1 MSVLLR
7 EIQQINR
14 EAASVLEKADLRT
27 DSEIQSLTRD
37 ELHELFPTVK
47 NFKLRRTIF
56 RIIHKEKPVE
66 ELLRKL
72 KQLIPNENL
81 RGALTYNGVLVD
93 DLQILRDMKD
103 QVNHVQSFLE
113 AHINV
118 LESSSK
124 AQPDQEPY
132 TGRED
137 NRTSKGDEGSNRA
150 MTRQKSQAGKEENE
164 IKPNVTRLRA
174 QDVLSAAVGMF
185 WDLGAS
191 ASSASFGWKQSTKRK
206 AADSPQQAHET
217 LKYKMVVSGK
227 TFGAHLQLLD
237 KIQNSLQF
245 HSVKLEETQN
255 SEDYQIV
262 IVFCPIVSRST
273 TDVNEAMREVKGEKP
288 VILVLMHHSHEAK
301 PTTSRKAWDGNHI
314 LLHVDV
320 FYHDTKHGLLNC
332 SQNED
337 AASAIGKE
345 LMKHCSRAFQ
355 DANENSMNMGG
366 GHYQL
371 T

>member
-7 EIQQINR
+7 EIKQINR
-14 EAASVLEKADLRT
+14 EAASVLEKADFRT

-37 ELHELFPTVK
+37 ELHELFPAVEK
-47 NFKLRRTIF
+47 LKLRRTIF

-66 ELLRKL
+66 VLLKKL
-72 KQLIPNENL
+72 KQFIPNENL
-81 RGALTYNGVLVD
+81 RGALTGNGVLVD
-93 DLQILRDMKD
+93 YLQILRDMKD

-132 TGRED
+132 TGASTASGGMLSP
-137 NRTSKGDEGSNRA
+137 N
-150 MTRQKSQAGKEENE
+150 KETE
-164 IKPNVTRLRA
+164 I
-174 QDVLSAAVGMF
+174 
-185 WDLGAS
+185 
-191 ASSASFGWKQSTKRK
+191 
-206 AADSPQQAHET
+206 SPQQAHET

-227 TFGAHLQLLD
+227 TFGAHVQLLD
-237 KIQNSLQF
+237 KIQNSF
-245 HSVKLEETQN
+245 PFRSVKLEKTQN

-301 PTTSRKAWDGNHI
+301 PSTSRRTWDGNHI

-320 FYHDTKHGLLNC
+320 FYHETKHGLLNC

-337 AASAIGKE
+337 ATSAIGKE
-345 LMKHCSRAFQ
+345 LMKHCSHAFQ
-355 DANENSMNMGG
+355 DANEYSMNPGAHNMSPSPT
-366 GHYQL
+366 HKNPNL
-371 T
+371 PNWFPNIF

>member
-150 MTRQKSQAGKEENE
+150 MTRQKSQAGKEEN
-164 IKPNVTRLRA
+164 
-174 QDVLSAAVGMF
+174 
-185 WDLGAS
+185 GAS

>member
-7 EIQQINR
+7 EIKQINR
-14 EAASVLEKADLRT
+14 EAASVLEKADFRT

-37 ELHELFPTVK
+37 ELHELFPAVEK
-47 NFKLRRTIF
+47 LKLRRTIF

-66 ELLRKL
+66 VLLKKL
-72 KQLIPNENL
+72 KQFIPNENL
-81 RGALTYNGVLVD
+81 RGALTGNGVLVD
-93 DLQILRDMKD
+93 YLQILRDMKD

-132 TGRED
+132 TGASTASGGMLSPNKE
-137 NRTSKGDEGSNRA
+137 TEISP
-150 MTRQKSQAGKEENE
+150 QQAH
-164 IKPNVTRLRA
+164 
-174 QDVLSAAVGMF
+174 
-185 WDLGAS
+185 GAS
-191 ASSASFGWKQSTKRK
+191 TASGGKQSIKRK
-206 AADSPQQAHET
+206 TADSPQQAHET

-227 TFGAHLQLLD
+227 TFGAHVQLLD
-237 KIQNSLQF
+237 KIQNSF
-245 HSVKLEETQN
+245 PFRSVKLEKTQN

-301 PTTSRKAWDGNHI
+301 PSTSRRTWDGNHI

-320 FYHDTKHGLLNC
+320 FYHETKHGLLNC

-337 AASAIGKE
+337 ATSAIGKE
-345 LMKHCSRAFQ
+345 LMKHCSHAFQ
-355 DANENSMNMGG
+355 DANEYSMNPGAHNMSPSPT
-366 GHYQL
+366 HKNPNL
-371 T
+371 PNWFPNIF

>member
-7 EIQQINR
+7 EIKQINR
-14 EAASVLEKADLRT
+14 EAASVLEKADFRT

-37 ELHELFPTVK
+37 ELHELFPAVEK
-47 NFKLRRTIF
+47 LKLRRTIF

-66 ELLRKL
+66 VLLKKL
-72 KQLIPNENL
+72 KQFIPNENL
-81 RGALTYNGVLVD
+81 RGALTGNGVLVD
-93 DLQILRDMKD
+93 YLQILRDMKD

-150 MTRQKSQAGKEENE
+150 MTRQNSQAGKEEN
-164 IKPNVTRLRA
+164 
-174 QDVLSAAVGMF
+174 
-185 WDLGAS
+185 GAS
-191 ASSASFGWKQSTKRK
+191 TASGGMLSPNKETEI
-206 AADSPQQAHET
+206 SPQQAHET

-227 TFGAHLQLLD
+227 TFGAHVQLLD
-237 KIQNSLQF
+237 KIQNSF
-245 HSVKLEETQN
+245 PFRSVKLEKTQN

-301 PTTSRKAWDGNHI
+301 PSTSRRTWDGNHI

-320 FYHDTKHGLLNC
+320 FYHETKHGLLNC

-337 AASAIGKE
+337 ATSAIGKE
-345 LMKHCSRAFQ
+345 LMKHCSHAFQ
-355 DANENSMNMGG
+355 DANEYSMNPGAHNMSPSPT
-366 GHYQL
+366 HKNPNL
-371 T
+371 PNWFPNIF